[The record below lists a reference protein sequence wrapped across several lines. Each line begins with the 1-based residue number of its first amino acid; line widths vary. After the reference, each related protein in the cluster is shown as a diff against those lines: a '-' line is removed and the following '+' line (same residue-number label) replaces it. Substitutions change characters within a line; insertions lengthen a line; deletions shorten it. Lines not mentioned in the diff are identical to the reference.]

1 MARKRQKT
9 KVTFS
14 EEDMG
19 EALKASHEGSNLS
32 VTNELSEIQSHNLN
46 LMEEI
51 LERQNMQR
59 AFKQVKRNKG
69 SAGVDGTTVDES
81 ESFLALNW
89 LSIKAQILS
98 GTYKPS
104 PVRRVEIPKVAGGVR
119 KLGIPTVL
127 DRLIQQAIGQVLQRL
142 WDPSFSD
149 HSYGFRPKR
158 SAQQAVSKAK
168 SYQEQGYRWV
178 VDIDL
183 EKFFDRVNHDKLMS
197 NLRKKIKDKRV
208 LSLIGKYLKSG
219 VLENGL
225 VSSPTEGTPQG
236 GPLSPLL
243 SNVVLDDLDKELERR
258 GHKFVRYA
266 DDQNIY
272 VKSERAGHRV
282 MANVSEFITKKLKLK
297 VNEDKSKVAR
307 PWQRKFLGFSFS
319 HHKETKIRVARESL
333 KRFKQRVRKLTNNKN
348 YSEPMEH
355 RIKRLNRYL
364 SGWRGYFGHCETPS
378 ILKSQ
383 DEWIRRRLRTLHW
396 KQWGRVRTRCNEL
409 MKLGV
414 SKDLALKTAASGK
427 GPWRLGDSPALKI
440 AFTIDYFDDLGLVR
454 LLR

>member
-1 MARKRQKT
+1 MTRKRQKT
-9 KVTFS
+9 EVTFS
-14 EEDMG
+14 EEYKG
-19 EALKASHEGSNLS
+19 EALMASQEGSNLS
-32 VTNELSEIQSHNLN
+32 VTSELSEIQSHNLN

-51 LERQNMQR
+51 LERRNMLR

-69 SAGVDGTTVDES
+69 SAGVDGMTINES
-81 ESFLALNW
+81 ESFLASNW

-98 GTYKPS
+98 GIYKPS
-104 PVRRVEIPKVAGGVR
+104 PVRRVEIPKATGGVR

-127 DRLIQQAIGQVLQRL
+127 DRLIQQAIGQVLQAL

-168 SYQEQGYRWV
+168 SYQEEGCRWV

-197 NLRKKIKDKRV
+197 NLRKKIEDKRV

-219 VLENGL
+219 VMENGL

-243 SNVVLDDLDKELERR
+243 SNIVLDDLDKELERR

-272 VKSERAGHRV
+272 VKSQRAGHRV

-297 VNEDKSKVAR
+297 VNEGKSKVAR

-319 HHKETKIRVARESL
+319 RHKKTKIRVAPESL
-333 KRFKQRVRKLTNNKN
+333 KRFKQRVRTLTNNKN
-348 YSEPMEH
+348 YSEPMED
-355 RIKRLNRYL
+355 RIKRLNTYL

-378 ILKSQ
+378 VLKSQ
-383 DEWIRRRLRTLHW
+383 DEWVRRRLRTLHW

-409 MKLGV
+409 IKLGV
-414 SKDLALKTAASGK
+414 SEDLALQTAASGK

-440 AFTIDYFDDLGLVR
+440 AFTIDYFDDLGLVC